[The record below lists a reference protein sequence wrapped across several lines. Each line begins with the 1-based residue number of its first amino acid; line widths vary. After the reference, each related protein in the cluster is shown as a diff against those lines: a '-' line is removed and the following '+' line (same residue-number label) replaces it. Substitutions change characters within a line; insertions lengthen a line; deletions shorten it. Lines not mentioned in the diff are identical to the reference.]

1 MSTTFRAVEESL
13 VARIAAMDSSA
24 YTLGRRARAK
34 WHESRTPLT
43 VISDPSSL
51 GHLAFNVWIQN
62 APNDEEARGM
72 VWDAGSVDNDVRI
85 SARVRVAF
93 AFKLRAASQTKDA
106 RIATDAAA
114 DVVRAVMAEWDADT
128 AAEFGVVNMRLVD
141 GLQTSLS
148 LDAHWLLI
156 SQDYL
161 AAFDLNLRP

>member
-13 VARIAAMDSSA
+13 VARIAALDSFA

-51 GHLAFNVWIQN
+51 GHLAYNVWIQN

-72 VWDAGSVDNDVRI
+72 VWDAGSVDNDVRL

-114 DVVRAVMAEWDADT
+114 DVVRAVMAEWDAET

-161 AAFDLNLRP
+161 ASFDLNLRP